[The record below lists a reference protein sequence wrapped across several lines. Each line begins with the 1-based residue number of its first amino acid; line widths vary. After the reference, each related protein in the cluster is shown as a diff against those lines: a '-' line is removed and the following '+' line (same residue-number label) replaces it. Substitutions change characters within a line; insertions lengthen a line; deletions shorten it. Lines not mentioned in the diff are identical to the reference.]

1 MAEVR
6 LYIYN
11 DSSKKG
17 EGILFNGIGTYTY
30 EIKTLISDVTESDS
44 SIGGTI
50 RTVKTNIVSYSIP
63 LTLTKLDYNKKVYN
77 PCEIYAELQMGMTI
91 TKKEI
96 IETKITQ
103 TDQDGKSSDT
113 KQERKETSSESIDKS
128 LADIVK
134 FFKGAKVTLKIDE
147 HTVADNYLIFK
158 VRSLY
163 KTVSSRTTIF
173 LELNIFSAD
182 KLMDLD
188 KYSRAYT
195 GKKLYYDILLQESS
209 KFDLVHVNNHIQLL
223 KYKKEESLDGNNYNV
238 TARDELRIP
247 YVVQYNESFY
257 HFMARTANRFGEF
270 LYFED
275 GKLNLGMQPSEK
287 NYYKKDSDN
296 KDVVINWATEPDAVQ
311 SLYFDSEI
319 TEGIPVKERAY
330 DFTSHTPNSDTAFA
344 DSTDSRYNFDPVST
358 DEWTNMSLK
367 KNEYLEVNE
376 ILGEEMKAYIPEFIF
391 KALEMTTLGE
401 ALVVL
406 LKEVAGKVYE
416 VWNSVADYNNVL
428 DDSNYNSVKNDDQ
441 KSDDHFTEFATYAG
455 STHLNENLKALDN
468 TSDIMNYTSY
478 FYPLIRRKEKE
489 IDEQKVFL
497 DFGNY
502 YKPINL
508 GDRLYVS
515 GKDYIAISIEGTYE
529 IEEKGGDKTIKEHL
543 LVSAVPVMKLDETK
557 ASQESTPAGW
567 DAWTNV
573 LPFPPLL
580 SDVII
585 RDARPQVAFVA
596 ENLDPQ
602 NLGRIRVRYPWQDE
616 TGDASPW
623 IRVTL
628 PLATAGGAVN
638 FTPSIGDEVMVG
650 YEHGNIDRP
659 YAMGYL
665 TAPFVN
671 KRWSNAIPLD
681 QYGGVHGIKTKTGH
695 HLTFSDGYAFAPLI
709 ANTLGPLAFVK
720 SLWPV
725 GKTGVVD
732 WPYANETTQDFGG
745 GFELSDRYGF
755 YKIKGST
762 DERSVTI
769 ESPAGTVEVNA
780 FQGITINAP
789 NGDIA
794 INGKNVSI
802 SASNKLSLSSGEN
815 IKNKLWYQKNW
826 GLKDDGFIGSSL
838 KDLAGSVKEETWGQ
852 FIDMSFVRC
861 VLEYFL
867 HPVNGTLQIKSYTFV
882 SIEAGEGVTE
892 IPRASLR
899 YGKGKTDEQLNSFEI
914 AAVTTSLI
922 KTNVLSLIN
931 EIKPKYEAL
940 CSATEKFVFITKN
953 TYFNYTKS
961 HISYDTVIKKGT
973 DQFTVADT
981 DFKWDND
988 PVNGNDLAEYKGTFD
1003 KNGGPKVDDDKY
1015 KNNHSLYIQDFIA
1028 FSSSYLTHKDNLKKN
1043 TLRERKRNVI
1053 VDVCNQLRCAAYEL
1067 SVAAKKWKEMKDT
1080 NFVHNGTQKEKVD
1093 VSAAVEQVKGL
1104 KISKAKGFVSIDDM
1118 VDFSYNDSISM
1129 PKEGAWKNLEV
1140 GMSRYA
1146 IYKYLLSKDYI
1157 KQDKII
1163 NSVDDAIDNKKWV
1176 KYANS
1181 IENNKV
1187 LNALSFVNEHFN
1199 PFCGF
1204 IDDQLQWSHG
1214 FKGKIL
1220 MSDQENKTVSFDDN
1234 LTLISH
1240 NNHAFYEESING
1252 LRKLVKSL

>member
-30 EIKTLISDVTESDS
+30 EIKTLISDKTESDS
-44 SIGGTI
+44 SSGTI
-50 RTVKTNIVSYSIP
+50 HTEKTNIVSYSIP
-63 LTLTKLDYNKKVYN
+63 LTLTKLNYNKKVYS

-103 TDQDGKSSDT
+103 TDQDGKSDGT
-113 KQERKETSSESIDKS
+113 KLEQEETSSKTIDKS
-128 LADIVK
+128 LADIVE
-134 FFKGAKVTLKIDE
+134 FFKGAKVALKIDD
-147 HTVADNYLIFK
+147 HTVADNYMVFK
-158 VRSLY
+158 LRSLY
-163 KTVSSRTTIF
+163 KTVSSQTTIF

-195 GKKLYYDILLQESS
+195 ARSLYTDILLNEESQQF
-209 KFDLVHVNNHIQLL
+209 KDVEVANHMQLM
-223 KYKKEESLDGNNYNV
+223 KYKDSAEM

-275 GKLNLGMQPSEK
+275 GKLNLGMQPSEQ

-319 TEGIPVKERAY
+319 TGGITVNERAY

-367 KNEYLEVNE
+367 KNEYLEFKE

-406 LKEVAGKVYE
+406 LKELSGKIYE

-441 KSDDHFTEFATYAG
+441 KSDDYFAEFATYAG
-455 STHLNENLKALDN
+455 STHLKNNLKSLDS
-468 TSDIMNYTSY
+468 TSAIMNYTSY
-478 FYPLIRRKEKE
+478 FYPLIRNKERE
-489 IDEQKVFL
+489 IDEKKVFL
-497 DFGNY
+497 DFGNN
-502 YKPINL
+502 YKSINL

-515 GKDYIAISIEGTYE
+515 GKDYVAISIEGSYG
-529 IEEKGGDKTIKEHL
+529 IEEDGENKTIKEHL
-543 LVSAVPVMKLDETK
+543 LVSAVPVMTLDETN
-557 ASQESTPAGW
+557 ASKESTPAGC
-567 DAWTNV
+567 DVWTNI

-580 SDVII
+580 SDAII

-695 HLTFSDGYAFAPLI
+695 HLTFSDGYAFAPLV
-709 ANTLGPLAFVK
+709 ANTFGPLAFIK

-815 IKNKLWYQKNW
+815 IKNKLWYQKKW
-826 GLKDDGFIGSSL
+826 GLKDDGFIGSTI
-838 KDLAGSVKEETWGQ
+838 KDIVGSAWDESVGQ

-882 SIEAGEGVTE
+882 SIEAGDGATE
-892 IPRASLR
+892 APEESFR
-899 YGKGKTDEQLNSFEI
+899 YGRRSKKNSENNRLGRANLGKVTLTVKLIQLNVKALLEDVQVKYNTLCDRTAAFNAASVKNIIDYERVIQNGGEFDEDNGAFNWAANDLVLQPLQENNSEFVDIYAEIENEKRRTERQNVINICNNLRTAAIALKDAAYKWKNLSAASFE
-914 AAVTTSLI
+914 L
-922 KTNVLSLIN
+922 
-931 EIKPKYEAL
+931 
-940 CSATEKFVFITKN
+940 
-953 TYFNYTKS
+953 
-961 HISYDTVIKKGT
+961 
-973 DQFTVADT
+973 
-981 DFKWDND
+981 
-988 PVNGNDLAEYKGTFD
+988 NGNDGNSVDRNVVIAKIKAQGIIPDKGIISLDNMINFGYD
-1003 KNGGPKVDDDKY
+1003 SKISKPNSSAWKYQKKV
-1015 KNNHSLYIQDFIA
+1015 LTRLIV
-1028 FSSSYLTHKDNLKKN
+1028 SSYLTDQNDLKKENMIN
-1043 TLRERKRNVI
+1043 TS
-1053 VDVCNQLRCAAYEL
+1053 DDAA
-1067 SVAAKKWKEMKDT
+1067 SVWKWGR
-1080 NFVHNGTQKEKVD
+1080 F
-1093 VSAAVEQVKGL
+1093 AR
-1104 KISKAKGFVSIDDM
+1104 SI
-1118 VDFSYNDSISM
+1118 
-1129 PKEGAWKNLEV
+1129 EWKNV
-1140 GMSRYA
+1140 
-1146 IYKYLLSKDYI
+1146 
-1157 KQDKII
+1157 
-1163 NSVDDAIDNKKWV
+1163 
-1176 KYANS
+1176 
-1181 IENNKV
+1181 V
-1187 LNALSFVNEHFN
+1187 LNDLSWVNKHVN
-1199 PFCGF
+1199 PFCEF
-1204 IDDQLQWSHG
+1204 IDDQVQWTHG
-1214 FKGKIL
+1214 VEGTIL
-1220 MSDQENKTVSFDDN
+1220 MSNKEHETSVFNDGLFTSISNRDSYDEGINN
-1234 LTLISH
+1234 LR
-1240 NNHAFYEESING
+1240 E
-1252 LRKLVKSL
+1252 LVKKM

>member
-30 EIKTLISDVTESDS
+30 EIKTLISDKTESDS
-44 SIGGTI
+44 SSGTI
-50 RTVKTNIVSYSIP
+50 HTEKTNIVSYSIP
-63 LTLTKLDYNKKVYN
+63 LTLTKLNYNKKVYS

-103 TDQDGKSSDT
+103 TDQDGKSDGT
-113 KQERKETSSESIDKS
+113 KLEQEETSSKTIDKS
-128 LADIVK
+128 LADIVE
-134 FFKGAKVTLKIDE
+134 FFKGAKVALKIDD
-147 HTVADNYLIFK
+147 HTVADNYMVFK
-158 VRSLY
+158 LRSLY
-163 KTVSSRTTIF
+163 KTVSSQTTIF

-195 GKKLYYDILLQESS
+195 ARSLYTDILLNEESQQF
-209 KFDLVHVNNHIQLL
+209 KDVEVANHMQLM
-223 KYKKEESLDGNNYNV
+223 KYKDSAEM

-275 GKLNLGMQPSEK
+275 GKLNLGMQPSEQ

-319 TEGIPVKERAY
+319 TGGITVNERAY

-367 KNEYLEVNE
+367 KNEYLEFKE

-406 LKEVAGKVYE
+406 LKELSGKIYE

-441 KSDDHFTEFATYAG
+441 KSDDYFAEFATYAG
-455 STHLNENLKALDN
+455 STHLKNNLKSLDS
-468 TSDIMNYTSY
+468 TSAIMNYTSY
-478 FYPLIRRKEKE
+478 FYPLIRNKERE
-489 IDEQKVFL
+489 IDEKKVFL
-497 DFGNY
+497 DFGNN
-502 YKPINL
+502 YKSINL

-515 GKDYIAISIEGTYE
+515 GKDYVAISIEGSYG
-529 IEEKGGDKTIKEHL
+529 IEEDGENKTIKEHL
-543 LVSAVPVMKLDETK
+543 LVSAVPVMTLDETN
-557 ASQESTPAGW
+557 ASQESTPAGC
-567 DAWTNV
+567 DVWTNI

-580 SDVII
+580 SDAII

-695 HLTFSDGYAFAPLI
+695 HLTFSDGYAFAPLV
-709 ANTLGPLAFVK
+709 ANTFGPLAFIK

-732 WPYANETTQDFGG
+732 WPYANETAQDFGG

-815 IKNKLWYQKNW
+815 IKNKLWYQKKW
-826 GLKDDGFIGSSL
+826 GLKDDGFIGSTI
-838 KDLAGSVKEETWGQ
+838 KDIVGSAWDESVGQ

-882 SIEAGEGVTE
+882 SIEAGDGATE
-892 IPRASLR
+892 APEESFR
-899 YGKGKTDEQLNSFEI
+899 YGRRSKKNSENNRLGRANLGKVTLTVKLIQLNVKALLEDVQVKYNTLCDRTAAFNAASVKNIIDYERVIQNGGEFDEDNGAFNWAANDLVLQPLQENNSEFVDIYAEIENEKRRTERQNVINICNNLRTAAIALKDAAYKWKNLSAASFE
-914 AAVTTSLI
+914 L
-922 KTNVLSLIN
+922 
-931 EIKPKYEAL
+931 
-940 CSATEKFVFITKN
+940 
-953 TYFNYTKS
+953 
-961 HISYDTVIKKGT
+961 
-973 DQFTVADT
+973 
-981 DFKWDND
+981 
-988 PVNGNDLAEYKGTFD
+988 NGNDGNSVDRNVVIAKIKAQGIIPDKGIISLDNMINFGYD
-1003 KNGGPKVDDDKY
+1003 SKISKPNSSAWKYQKKV
-1015 KNNHSLYIQDFIA
+1015 LTRLIV
-1028 FSSSYLTHKDNLKKN
+1028 SSYLTDQNDLKKENMIN
-1043 TLRERKRNVI
+1043 TS
-1053 VDVCNQLRCAAYEL
+1053 DDAA
-1067 SVAAKKWKEMKDT
+1067 SVWKWGR
-1080 NFVHNGTQKEKVD
+1080 F
-1093 VSAAVEQVKGL
+1093 AR
-1104 KISKAKGFVSIDDM
+1104 SI
-1118 VDFSYNDSISM
+1118 
-1129 PKEGAWKNLEV
+1129 EWKNV
-1140 GMSRYA
+1140 
-1146 IYKYLLSKDYI
+1146 
-1157 KQDKII
+1157 
-1163 NSVDDAIDNKKWV
+1163 
-1176 KYANS
+1176 
-1181 IENNKV
+1181 V
-1187 LNALSFVNEHFN
+1187 LNDLSWVNKHVN
-1199 PFCGF
+1199 PFCEF
-1204 IDDQLQWSHG
+1204 IDDQVQWTHG
-1214 FKGKIL
+1214 VEGTIL
-1220 MSDQENKTVSFDDN
+1220 MSNKEHETSVFNDGLFTS
-1234 LTLISH
+1234 IS
-1240 NNHAFYEESING
+1240 NRDSYDEGINS
-1252 LRKLVKSL
+1252 LRELVKKM

>member
-30 EIKTLISDVTESDS
+30 EIKTLISDKTESDS
-44 SIGGTI
+44 SSGTI
-50 RTVKTNIVSYSIP
+50 HTEKTNIVSYSIP
-63 LTLTKLDYNKKVYN
+63 LTLTKLNYNKKVYS

-103 TDQDGKSSDT
+103 TDQDGKSDGT
-113 KQERKETSSESIDKS
+113 KLEQEETSSKTIDKS
-128 LADIVK
+128 LADIVE
-134 FFKGAKVTLKIDE
+134 FFKGAKVALKIDD
-147 HTVADNYLIFK
+147 HTVADNYMVFK
-158 VRSLY
+158 LRSLY
-163 KTVSSRTTIF
+163 KTVSSQTTIF

-195 GKKLYYDILLQESS
+195 ARSLYTDILLNEESQQF
-209 KFDLVHVNNHIQLL
+209 KDVEVANHMQLM
-223 KYKKEESLDGNNYNV
+223 KYKDSAEM

-275 GKLNLGMQPSEK
+275 GKLNLGMQPSEQ

-319 TEGIPVKERAY
+319 TGGITVNERAY

-367 KNEYLEVNE
+367 KNEYLEFKE

-406 LKEVAGKVYE
+406 LKELSGKIYE

-441 KSDDHFTEFATYAG
+441 KSDDYFAEFATYAG
-455 STHLNENLKALDN
+455 STHLKNNLKSLDS
-468 TSDIMNYTSY
+468 TSAIMNYTSY
-478 FYPLIRRKEKE
+478 FYPLIRNKERE
-489 IDEQKVFL
+489 IDEKKVFL
-497 DFGNY
+497 DFGNN
-502 YKPINL
+502 YKSINL

-515 GKDYIAISIEGTYE
+515 GKDYVAISIEGSYG
-529 IEEKGGDKTIKEHL
+529 IEEDGENKTIKEHL
-543 LVSAVPVMKLDETK
+543 LVSAVPVMTLDETN
-557 ASQESTPAGW
+557 ASQESTPAGC
-567 DAWTNV
+567 DVWTNI

-580 SDVII
+580 SDAII

-695 HLTFSDGYAFAPLI
+695 HLTFSDGYAFAPLV
-709 ANTLGPLAFVK
+709 ANTFGPLAFIK

-815 IKNKLWYQKNW
+815 IKNKLWYQKKW
-826 GLKDDGFIGSSL
+826 GLKDDGFIGSTI
-838 KDLAGSVKEETWGQ
+838 KDIVGSAWDESVGQ

-882 SIEAGEGVTE
+882 SIEAGDGATE
-892 IPRASLR
+892 APEESFR
-899 YGKGKTDEQLNSFEI
+899 YGRRSKKNSENNRLGRANFGKVTLTVKLIQLNVKALLEDVQVKYNTLCDRTAAFNAASVKNIIDYERVIQNGGEFDEDNGAFNWAANDLVLQPLQENNSEFVDIYAEIENEKRRTERQNVINICNNLRTAAIALKDAAYKWKNLSAASFE
-914 AAVTTSLI
+914 L
-922 KTNVLSLIN
+922 
-931 EIKPKYEAL
+931 
-940 CSATEKFVFITKN
+940 
-953 TYFNYTKS
+953 
-961 HISYDTVIKKGT
+961 
-973 DQFTVADT
+973 
-981 DFKWDND
+981 
-988 PVNGNDLAEYKGTFD
+988 NGNDGNSVDRNVVIAKIKAQGIIPDKGIISLDNMINFGYD
-1003 KNGGPKVDDDKY
+1003 SKISKPNSSAWKYQKKV
-1015 KNNHSLYIQDFIA
+1015 LTRLIV
-1028 FSSSYLTHKDNLKKN
+1028 SSYLTDQNDLKKENMIN
-1043 TLRERKRNVI
+1043 TS
-1053 VDVCNQLRCAAYEL
+1053 DDAA
-1067 SVAAKKWKEMKDT
+1067 SVWKWGR
-1080 NFVHNGTQKEKVD
+1080 F
-1093 VSAAVEQVKGL
+1093 AR
-1104 KISKAKGFVSIDDM
+1104 SI
-1118 VDFSYNDSISM
+1118 
-1129 PKEGAWKNLEV
+1129 EWKNV
-1140 GMSRYA
+1140 
-1146 IYKYLLSKDYI
+1146 
-1157 KQDKII
+1157 
-1163 NSVDDAIDNKKWV
+1163 
-1176 KYANS
+1176 
-1181 IENNKV
+1181 V
-1187 LNALSFVNEHFN
+1187 LNDLSWVNKHVN
-1199 PFCGF
+1199 PFCEF
-1204 IDDQLQWSHG
+1204 IDDQVQWTHG
-1214 FKGKIL
+1214 VEGTIL
-1220 MSDQENKTVSFDDN
+1220 MSNKEHETSVFNDGLFTSISNRDSYDEGINN
-1234 LTLISH
+1234 LR
-1240 NNHAFYEESING
+1240 E
-1252 LRKLVKSL
+1252 LVKKM

>member
-30 EIKTLISDVTESDS
+30 EIKTLISDKTESDS
-44 SIGGTI
+44 SSGTI
-50 RTVKTNIVSYSIP
+50 HTEKTNIVSYSIP
-63 LTLTKLDYNKKVYN
+63 LTLTKLNYNKKVYS

-103 TDQDGKSSDT
+103 TDQDGKSDGT
-113 KQERKETSSESIDKS
+113 KLEQEETSSKTIDKS
-128 LADIVK
+128 LADIVE
-134 FFKGAKVTLKIDE
+134 FFKGAKVALKIDD
-147 HTVADNYLIFK
+147 HTVADNYMVFK
-158 VRSLY
+158 LRSLY
-163 KTVSSRTTIF
+163 KTVSSQTTIF

-195 GKKLYYDILLQESS
+195 ARSLYTDILLNEESQQF
-209 KFDLVHVNNHIQLL
+209 KDVEVANHMQLM
-223 KYKKEESLDGNNYNV
+223 KYKDSAEM

-275 GKLNLGMQPSEK
+275 GKLNLGMQPSEQ

-319 TEGIPVKERAY
+319 TGGITVNERAY

-367 KNEYLEVNE
+367 KNEYLEFKE

-406 LKEVAGKVYE
+406 LKELSGKIYE

-441 KSDDHFTEFATYAG
+441 KSDDYFAEFATYAG
-455 STHLNENLKALDN
+455 STHLKNNLKSLDS
-468 TSDIMNYTSY
+468 TSAIMNYTSY
-478 FYPLIRRKEKE
+478 FYPLIRNKERE
-489 IDEQKVFL
+489 IDEKKVFL
-497 DFGNY
+497 DFGNN
-502 YKPINL
+502 YKSINL

-515 GKDYIAISIEGTYE
+515 GKDYVAISIEGSYG
-529 IEEKGGDKTIKEHL
+529 IEEDGENKTIKEHL
-543 LVSAVPVMKLDETK
+543 LVSAVPVMTLDETN
-557 ASQESTPAGW
+557 ASQESTPAGC
-567 DAWTNV
+567 DVWTNI

-580 SDVII
+580 SDAII

-602 NLGRIRVRYPWQDE
+602 NLGRIRVRYPWQAE

-695 HLTFSDGYAFAPLI
+695 HLTFSDGYAFAPLV
-709 ANTLGPLAFVK
+709 ANTFGPLAFIK

-815 IKNKLWYQKNW
+815 IKNKLWYQKKW
-826 GLKDDGFIGSSL
+826 GLKDDGFIGSTI
-838 KDLAGSVKEETWGQ
+838 KDIVGSAWDESVGQ

-882 SIEAGEGVTE
+882 SIEAGDGATE
-892 IPRASLR
+892 APEESFR
-899 YGKGKTDEQLNSFEI
+899 YGRRSKKNSENNRLGRANLGKVTLTVKLIQLNVKALLEDVQVKYNTLCDRTAAFNAASVKNIIDYERVIQNGGEFDEDNGAFNWAANDLVLQPLQENNSEFVDIYAEIEYEKRRTERQNVINICNNLRTAAIALKDAAYKWKNLSAASFE
-914 AAVTTSLI
+914 L
-922 KTNVLSLIN
+922 
-931 EIKPKYEAL
+931 
-940 CSATEKFVFITKN
+940 
-953 TYFNYTKS
+953 
-961 HISYDTVIKKGT
+961 
-973 DQFTVADT
+973 
-981 DFKWDND
+981 
-988 PVNGNDLAEYKGTFD
+988 NGNDVNSVDRNVVIAKIKAQGIIPDKGIISLDNMINFGYD
-1003 KNGGPKVDDDKY
+1003 SKISKPNSSAWKYQKKV
-1015 KNNHSLYIQDFIA
+1015 LTRLIV
-1028 FSSSYLTHKDNLKKN
+1028 SSYLTDQNDLKKENMIN
-1043 TLRERKRNVI
+1043 TS
-1053 VDVCNQLRCAAYEL
+1053 DDAA
-1067 SVAAKKWKEMKDT
+1067 SVWKWGR
-1080 NFVHNGTQKEKVD
+1080 F
-1093 VSAAVEQVKGL
+1093 AR
-1104 KISKAKGFVSIDDM
+1104 SI
-1118 VDFSYNDSISM
+1118 
-1129 PKEGAWKNLEV
+1129 EWKNV
-1140 GMSRYA
+1140 
-1146 IYKYLLSKDYI
+1146 
-1157 KQDKII
+1157 
-1163 NSVDDAIDNKKWV
+1163 
-1176 KYANS
+1176 
-1181 IENNKV
+1181 V
-1187 LNALSFVNEHFN
+1187 LNDLSWVNKHVN
-1199 PFCGF
+1199 PFCEF
-1204 IDDQLQWSHG
+1204 IDDQVQWTHG
-1214 FKGKIL
+1214 VEGTIL
-1220 MSDQENKTVSFDDN
+1220 MSNKEHETSVFNDGLFTSISNRDSYDEGINN
-1234 LTLISH
+1234 LR
-1240 NNHAFYEESING
+1240 E
-1252 LRKLVKSL
+1252 LVKKM

>member
-30 EIKTLISDVTESDS
+30 EIKTLISDKTESDS
-44 SIGGTI
+44 SSGTI
-50 RTVKTNIVSYSIP
+50 HTEKTNIVSYSIP
-63 LTLTKLDYNKKVYN
+63 LTLTKLNYNKKVYS

-103 TDQDGKSSDT
+103 TDQDGKSDGT
-113 KQERKETSSESIDKS
+113 KLEQEETSSKTIDKS
-128 LADIVK
+128 LADIVE
-134 FFKGAKVTLKIDE
+134 FFKGAKVALKIDD
-147 HTVADNYLIFK
+147 HTVADNYMVFK
-158 VRSLY
+158 LRSLY
-163 KTVSSRTTIF
+163 KTVSSQTTIF

-195 GKKLYYDILLQESS
+195 ARSLYTDILLNEESQQF
-209 KFDLVHVNNHIQLL
+209 KDVEVANHMQLM
-223 KYKKEESLDGNNYNV
+223 KYKDSAEM

-275 GKLNLGMQPSEK
+275 GKLNLGMQPSEQ

-319 TEGIPVKERAY
+319 TGGITVNERAY

-367 KNEYLEVNE
+367 KNEYLEFKE

-406 LKEVAGKVYE
+406 LKELSGKIYE

-441 KSDDHFTEFATYAG
+441 KSDDYFAEFATYAG
-455 STHLNENLKALDN
+455 STHLKNNLKSLDS
-468 TSDIMNYTSY
+468 TSAIMNYTSY
-478 FYPLIRRKEKE
+478 FYPLIRNKERE
-489 IDEQKVFL
+489 IDEKKVFL
-497 DFGNY
+497 DFGNN
-502 YKPINL
+502 YKSINL

-515 GKDYIAISIEGTYE
+515 GKDYVAISIEGSYG
-529 IEEKGGDKTIKEHL
+529 IEEDGENKTIKEHL
-543 LVSAVPVMKLDETK
+543 LVSAVPVITLDETN
-557 ASQESTPAGW
+557 ASQESTPAGC
-567 DAWTNV
+567 DVWTNI

-580 SDVII
+580 SDAII

-695 HLTFSDGYAFAPLI
+695 HLTFSDGYAFAPLV
-709 ANTLGPLAFVK
+709 ANTFGPLAFIK

-815 IKNKLWYQKNW
+815 IKNKLWYQKKW
-826 GLKDDGFIGSSL
+826 GLKDDGFIGSTI
-838 KDLAGSVKEETWGQ
+838 KDIVGSAWDESVGQ

-882 SIEAGEGVTE
+882 SIEAGDGATE
-892 IPRASLR
+892 APEESFR
-899 YGKGKTDEQLNSFEI
+899 YGRRSKKNSENNRLGRANLGKVTLTVKLIQLNVKALLEDVQVKYNTLCDRTAAFNAASVKNIIDYERVIQNGGEFDEDNGAFNWAANDLVLQPLQENNSEFVDIYAEIENEKRRTERQNVINICNNLRTAAIALKDAAYKWKNLSAASFE
-914 AAVTTSLI
+914 L
-922 KTNVLSLIN
+922 
-931 EIKPKYEAL
+931 
-940 CSATEKFVFITKN
+940 
-953 TYFNYTKS
+953 
-961 HISYDTVIKKGT
+961 
-973 DQFTVADT
+973 
-981 DFKWDND
+981 
-988 PVNGNDLAEYKGTFD
+988 NGNDGNSVDRNVVIAKIKAQGIIPDKGIISLDNMINFGYD
-1003 KNGGPKVDDDKY
+1003 SKISKPNSSAWKYQKKV
-1015 KNNHSLYIQDFIA
+1015 LTRLIV
-1028 FSSSYLTHKDNLKKN
+1028 SSYLTDQNDLKKENIIN
-1043 TLRERKRNVI
+1043 TS
-1053 VDVCNQLRCAAYEL
+1053 DDAA
-1067 SVAAKKWKEMKDT
+1067 SVWKWGR
-1080 NFVHNGTQKEKVD
+1080 F
-1093 VSAAVEQVKGL
+1093 AR
-1104 KISKAKGFVSIDDM
+1104 SI
-1118 VDFSYNDSISM
+1118 
-1129 PKEGAWKNLEV
+1129 EWKNV
-1140 GMSRYA
+1140 
-1146 IYKYLLSKDYI
+1146 
-1157 KQDKII
+1157 
-1163 NSVDDAIDNKKWV
+1163 
-1176 KYANS
+1176 
-1181 IENNKV
+1181 V
-1187 LNALSFVNEHFN
+1187 LNDLSWVNKHVN
-1199 PFCGF
+1199 PFCEF
-1204 IDDQLQWSHG
+1204 IDDQVQWTHG
-1214 FKGKIL
+1214 VEGTIL
-1220 MSDQENKTVSFDDN
+1220 MSNKEHETSVFNDGLFTSISNRDSYDEGINN
-1234 LTLISH
+1234 LR
-1240 NNHAFYEESING
+1240 E
-1252 LRKLVKSL
+1252 LVKKM

>member
-30 EIKTLISDVTESDS
+30 EIKTLISDKTESDS
-44 SIGGTI
+44 SSGTI
-50 RTVKTNIVSYSIP
+50 HTEKTNIVSYSIP
-63 LTLTKLDYNKKVYN
+63 LTLTKLNYNKKVYS

-103 TDQDGKSSDT
+103 TDQDGKSDGT
-113 KQERKETSSESIDKS
+113 KLEQEETSSKSIDKS
-128 LADIVK
+128 LADIVE
-134 FFKGAKVTLKIDE
+134 FFKGAKVALKIDD
-147 HTVADNYLIFK
+147 HTVADNYMVFK
-158 VRSLY
+158 LRSLY
-163 KTVSSRTTIF
+163 KTVSSQTTIF

-195 GKKLYYDILLQESS
+195 ARSLYTDILLNEESQQF
-209 KFDLVHVNNHIQLL
+209 KDVEVANHMQLM
-223 KYKKEESLDGNNYNV
+223 KYKDSAEM

-275 GKLNLGMQPSEK
+275 GKLNLGMQPSEQ

-296 KDVVINWATEPDAVQ
+296 KDVVINWATEPNAVQ

-319 TEGIPVKERAY
+319 TGGITVNERAY

-367 KNEYLEVNE
+367 KNEYLEFKE

-406 LKEVAGKVYE
+406 LKELSGKIYE

-441 KSDDHFTEFATYAG
+441 KSDDYFAEFATYAG
-455 STHLNENLKALDN
+455 STHLKNNLKSLDS
-468 TSDIMNYTSY
+468 TSAIMNYTSY
-478 FYPLIRRKEKE
+478 FYPLIRNKERE
-489 IDEQKVFL
+489 IDEKKVFL
-497 DFGNY
+497 DFGNN
-502 YKPINL
+502 YKSINL

-515 GKDYIAISIEGTYE
+515 GKDYVAISIEGSYG
-529 IEEKGGDKTIKEHL
+529 IEEDGENKTIKEHL
-543 LVSAVPVMKLDETK
+543 LVSAVPVMTLDETN
-557 ASQESTPAGW
+557 ASQESTPAGC
-567 DAWTNV
+567 DVWTNI

-580 SDVII
+580 SDAII

-695 HLTFSDGYAFAPLI
+695 HLTFSDGYAFAPLV
-709 ANTLGPLAFVK
+709 ANTFGPFAFVK

-815 IKNKLWYQKNW
+815 IKNKLWYQKKW
-826 GLKDDGFIGSSL
+826 GLKDDGFFGSTI
-838 KDLAGSVKEETWGQ
+838 KDIVGSAWDESVGQ

-861 VLEYFL
+861 VLEFFL

-882 SIEAGEGVTE
+882 SIEAGDGATEAPQESFRYGRRSKKEDEITRLRSSSIEKVTE
-892 IPRASLR
+892 TVELI
-899 YGKGKTDEQLNSFEI
+899 QLNVNALLEEVQEKYNILCDRTAAFNAVSRNNDLI
-914 AAVTTSLI
+914 A
-922 KTNVLSLIN
+922 
-931 EIKPKYEAL
+931 YQ
-940 CSATEKFVFITKN
+940 
-953 TYFNYTKS
+953 
-961 HISYDTVIKKGT
+961 TVINNNGLI
-973 DQFTVADT
+973 DEDNQA
-981 DFKWDND
+981 FKWADYRL
-988 PVNGNDLAEYKGTFD
+988 GR
-1003 KNGGPKVDDDKY
+1003 
-1015 KNNHSLYIQDFIA
+1015 
-1028 FSSSYLTHKDNLKKN
+1028 SS
-1043 TLRERKRNVI
+1043 RQNVI
-1053 VDVCNQLRCAAYEL
+1053 DKCHQLYTAAIDL
-1067 SVAAKKWKEMKDT
+1067 KNAANK
-1080 NFVHNGTQKEKVD
+1080 
-1093 VSAAVEQVKGL
+1093 
-1104 KISKAKGFVSIDDM
+1104 
-1118 VDFSYNDSISM
+1118 
-1129 PKEGAWKNLEV
+1129 WKNLDAVFFNLSSKNENDVDKDGAIAKIKAQGIIPDKSIISLDKMIGLNYDWENISKLNPSAWEYQKKVVTRLVVYNYLQDQVNIKKEV
-1140 GMSRYA
+1140 NINNDKDAASILKWGSYA
-1146 IYKYLLSKDYI
+1146 R
-1157 KQDKII
+1157 
-1163 NSVDDAIDNKKWV
+1163 
-1176 KYANS
+1176 S
-1181 IENNKV
+1181 IEWKNVV
-1187 LNALSFVNEHFN
+1187 LNKLSWVNKHVN
-1199 PFCGF
+1199 PFCEF
-1204 IDDQLQWSHG
+1204 IDDQVQWTHG
-1214 FKGKIL
+1214 VKGTIL
-1220 MSDQENKTVSFDDN
+1220 MSNKEHATYVFEDGNLVSKTNRDFVDTYD
-1234 LTLISH
+1234 
-1240 NNHAFYEESING
+1240 EKMKK
-1252 LRKLVKSL
+1252 LRELVKKM

>member
-30 EIKTLISDVTESDS
+30 EIKTLISDKTESDS
-44 SIGGTI
+44 SSGTI
-50 RTVKTNIVSYSIP
+50 HTEKTNIVSYSIP
-63 LTLTKLDYNKKVYN
+63 LTLTKLNYNKKVYS

-103 TDQDGKSSDT
+103 TDQDGKSDGT
-113 KQERKETSSESIDKS
+113 KLEQEETSSKTIDKS
-128 LADIVK
+128 LADIVE
-134 FFKGAKVTLKIDE
+134 FFKGAKVALKIDD
-147 HTVADNYLIFK
+147 HTVADNYMVFK
-158 VRSLY
+158 LRSLY
-163 KTVSSRTTIF
+163 KTVSSQTTIF

-195 GKKLYYDILLQESS
+195 ARSLYTDILLNEESQQF
-209 KFDLVHVNNHIQLL
+209 KDVEVANHMQLM
-223 KYKKEESLDGNNYNV
+223 KYKDSAEM

-275 GKLNLGMQPSEK
+275 GKLNLGMQPSEQ

-319 TEGIPVKERAY
+319 TGGITVNERAY

-367 KNEYLEVNE
+367 KNEYLEFKE

-406 LKEVAGKVYE
+406 LKELSGKIYE

-441 KSDDHFTEFATYAG
+441 KSDDYFAEFATYAG
-455 STHLNENLKALDN
+455 STHLKNNLKSLDS
-468 TSDIMNYTSY
+468 TSAIMNYTSY
-478 FYPLIRRKEKE
+478 FYPLIRNKERE
-489 IDEQKVFL
+489 IDEKKVFL
-497 DFGNY
+497 DFGNN
-502 YKPINL
+502 YKSINL

-515 GKDYIAISIEGTYE
+515 GKDYVAISIEGSYG
-529 IEEKGGDKTIKEHL
+529 IEEDGENKTIKEHL
-543 LVSAVPVMKLDETK
+543 LVSAVPVMTLDETN
-557 ASQESTPAGW
+557 ASQESTPAGC
-567 DAWTNV
+567 DVWTNI

-580 SDVII
+580 SDAII

-695 HLTFSDGYAFAPLI
+695 HLTFSDGYAFAPLV
-709 ANTLGPLAFVK
+709 ANTFGPLAFIK

-815 IKNKLWYQKNW
+815 IKNKLWYQKKW
-826 GLKDDGFIGSSL
+826 GLKDDGFIGSTI
-838 KDLAGSVKEETWGQ
+838 KDIVGSAWDESVGQ

-882 SIEAGEGVTE
+882 SIEAGDGATE
-892 IPRASLR
+892 APEESFR
-899 YGKGKTDEQLNSFEI
+899 YGRRSKKNSENNRLGRANLGKVTLTVKLIQLNVKALLEDVQVKYNTLCDRTAAFNAASVKNIIDYERVIQNGGEFDEDNGAFNWAANDLVLQPLQENNSEFVDIYAEIENEKRRTERQNVINICNNLRTAAIALKDAAYKWKNLSAASFE
-914 AAVTTSLI
+914 L
-922 KTNVLSLIN
+922 
-931 EIKPKYEAL
+931 
-940 CSATEKFVFITKN
+940 
-953 TYFNYTKS
+953 
-961 HISYDTVIKKGT
+961 
-973 DQFTVADT
+973 
-981 DFKWDND
+981 
-988 PVNGNDLAEYKGTFD
+988 NGNDGNSVDRNVVIAKIKAQGIIPDKGIISLDNMINFGYD
-1003 KNGGPKVDDDKY
+1003 SKISKPNSSAWKYQKKV
-1015 KNNHSLYIQDFIA
+1015 LTRLIV
-1028 FSSSYLTHKDNLKKN
+1028 SSYLTDQNDLKKENMIN
-1043 TLRERKRNVI
+1043 TSDDAASVWKWGRFARSIEWKNVI
-1053 VDVCNQLRCAAYEL
+1053 LNDL
-1067 SVAAKKWKEMKDT
+1067 SWV
-1080 NFVHNGTQKEKVD
+1080 
-1093 VSAAVEQVKGL
+1093 
-1104 KISKAKGFVSIDDM
+1104 
-1118 VDFSYNDSISM
+1118 
-1129 PKEGAWKNLEV
+1129 
-1140 GMSRYA
+1140 
-1146 IYKYLLSKDYI
+1146 
-1157 KQDKII
+1157 
-1163 NSVDDAIDNKKWV
+1163 NKHV
-1176 KYANS
+1176 
-1181 IENNKV
+1181 
-1187 LNALSFVNEHFN
+1187 N
-1199 PFCGF
+1199 PFCEF
-1204 IDDQLQWSHG
+1204 IDDQVQWTHG
-1214 FKGKIL
+1214 VEGTIL
-1220 MSDQENKTVSFDDN
+1220 MSNKEHETSVFNDGLFTSISNRDSYDEGINN
-1234 LTLISH
+1234 LR
-1240 NNHAFYEESING
+1240 E
-1252 LRKLVKSL
+1252 LVKKM

>member
-30 EIKTLISDVTESDS
+30 EIKTLISDKTESDS
-44 SIGGTI
+44 SSGTI
-50 RTVKTNIVSYSIP
+50 HTEKTNIASYSIP
-63 LTLTKLDYNKKVYN
+63 LTLTKLNYNKKVYS

-103 TDQDGKSSDT
+103 TDQDGKSDGT
-113 KQERKETSSESIDKS
+113 KLEQEETSSKTIDKS
-128 LADIVK
+128 LADIVE
-134 FFKGAKVTLKIDE
+134 FFKGAKVALKIDD
-147 HTVADNYLIFK
+147 HTVADNYMVFK
-158 VRSLY
+158 LRSLY
-163 KTVSSRTTIF
+163 KTVSSQTTIF

-195 GKKLYYDILLQESS
+195 ARSLYTDILLNEESQQF
-209 KFDLVHVNNHIQLL
+209 KDVEVANHMQLM
-223 KYKKEESLDGNNYNV
+223 KYKDSAEM

-275 GKLNLGMQPSEK
+275 GKLNLGMQPSEQ

-319 TEGIPVKERAY
+319 TGGITVNERAY

-367 KNEYLEVNE
+367 KNEYLEFKE

-406 LKEVAGKVYE
+406 LKELSGKIYE

-441 KSDDHFTEFATYAG
+441 KSDDYFAEFATYAG
-455 STHLNENLKALDN
+455 STHLKNNLKSLDS
-468 TSDIMNYTSY
+468 TSAIMNYTSY
-478 FYPLIRRKEKE
+478 FYPLIRNKERE
-489 IDEQKVFL
+489 IDEKKVFL
-497 DFGNY
+497 DFGNN
-502 YKPINL
+502 YKSINL

-515 GKDYIAISIEGTYE
+515 GKDYVAISIEGSYG
-529 IEEKGGDKTIKEHL
+529 IEEDGENKTIKEHL
-543 LVSAVPVMKLDETK
+543 LVSAVPVMTLDETN
-557 ASQESTPAGW
+557 ASQESTPAGC
-567 DAWTNV
+567 DVWTNI

-580 SDVII
+580 SDAII

-695 HLTFSDGYAFAPLI
+695 HLTFSDGYAFAPLV
-709 ANTLGPLAFVK
+709 ANTFGPLAFIK

-815 IKNKLWYQKNW
+815 IKNKLWYQKKW
-826 GLKDDGFIGSSL
+826 GLKDDGFIGSTI
-838 KDLAGSVKEETWGQ
+838 KDIVGSAWDESVGQ

-882 SIEAGEGVTE
+882 SIEAGDGATE
-892 IPRASLR
+892 APEESFR
-899 YGKGKTDEQLNSFEI
+899 YGRRSKKNSENNRLGRANFGKVTLTVKLIQLNVKALLEDVQVKYNTLCDRTAAFNAASVKNIIDYERVIQNGGEFDEDNGAFNWAANDLVLQPLQENNSEFVDIYAEIENEKRRTERQNVINICNNLRTAAIALKDAAYKWKNLSAASFE
-914 AAVTTSLI
+914 L
-922 KTNVLSLIN
+922 
-931 EIKPKYEAL
+931 
-940 CSATEKFVFITKN
+940 
-953 TYFNYTKS
+953 
-961 HISYDTVIKKGT
+961 
-973 DQFTVADT
+973 
-981 DFKWDND
+981 
-988 PVNGNDLAEYKGTFD
+988 NGNDGNSVDRNVVIAKIKAQGIIPDKGIISLDNMINFGYD
-1003 KNGGPKVDDDKY
+1003 SKISKPNSSAWKYQKKV
-1015 KNNHSLYIQDFIA
+1015 LTRLIV
-1028 FSSSYLTHKDNLKKN
+1028 SSYLTDQNDLKKENMIN
-1043 TLRERKRNVI
+1043 TS
-1053 VDVCNQLRCAAYEL
+1053 DDAA
-1067 SVAAKKWKEMKDT
+1067 SVWKWGR
-1080 NFVHNGTQKEKVD
+1080 F
-1093 VSAAVEQVKGL
+1093 AR
-1104 KISKAKGFVSIDDM
+1104 SI
-1118 VDFSYNDSISM
+1118 
-1129 PKEGAWKNLEV
+1129 EWKNV
-1140 GMSRYA
+1140 
-1146 IYKYLLSKDYI
+1146 
-1157 KQDKII
+1157 
-1163 NSVDDAIDNKKWV
+1163 
-1176 KYANS
+1176 
-1181 IENNKV
+1181 V
-1187 LNALSFVNEHFN
+1187 LNDLSWVNKHVN
-1199 PFCGF
+1199 PFCEF
-1204 IDDQLQWSHG
+1204 IDDQVQWTHG
-1214 FKGKIL
+1214 VEGTIL
-1220 MSDQENKTVSFDDN
+1220 MSNKEHETSVFNDGLFTSISNRDSYDEEINN
-1234 LTLISH
+1234 LR
-1240 NNHAFYEESING
+1240 E
-1252 LRKLVKSL
+1252 LVKKM

>member
-1 MAEVR
+1 
-6 LYIYN
+6 
-11 DSSKKG
+11 
-17 EGILFNGIGTYTY
+17 
-30 EIKTLISDVTESDS
+30 
-44 SIGGTI
+44 
-50 RTVKTNIVSYSIP
+50 
-63 LTLTKLDYNKKVYN
+63 
-77 PCEIYAELQMGMTI
+77 MGMTI

-103 TDQDGKSSDT
+103 TDQDGKSDGT
-113 KQERKETSSESIDKS
+113 KLEQEETSSKTIDKS
-128 LADIVK
+128 LADIVE
-134 FFKGAKVTLKIDE
+134 FFKGAKVALKIDD
-147 HTVADNYLIFK
+147 HTVADNYMVFK
-158 VRSLY
+158 LRSLY
-163 KTVSSRTTIF
+163 KTVSSQTTIF

-195 GKKLYYDILLQESS
+195 ARSLYTDILLNEESQQF
-209 KFDLVHVNNHIQLL
+209 KDVEVANHMQLM
-223 KYKKEESLDGNNYNV
+223 KYKDSAEM

-275 GKLNLGMQPSEK
+275 GKLNLGMQPSEQ

-319 TEGIPVKERAY
+319 TGGITVNERAY

-367 KNEYLEVNE
+367 KNEYLEFKE

-406 LKEVAGKVYE
+406 LKELSGKIYE

-441 KSDDHFTEFATYAG
+441 KSDDYFAEFATYAG
-455 STHLNENLKALDN
+455 STHLKNNLKSLDS
-468 TSDIMNYTSY
+468 TSAIMNYTSY
-478 FYPLIRRKEKE
+478 FYPLIRNKERE
-489 IDEQKVFL
+489 IDEKKVFL
-497 DFGNY
+497 DFGNN
-502 YKPINL
+502 YKSINL

-515 GKDYIAISIEGTYE
+515 GKDYVAISIEGSYG
-529 IEEKGGDKTIKEHL
+529 IEEDGENKTIKEHL
-543 LVSAVPVMKLDETK
+543 LVSAVPVMTLDETN
-557 ASQESTPAGW
+557 ASQESTPAGC
-567 DAWTNV
+567 DVWTNI

-580 SDVII
+580 SDAII

-695 HLTFSDGYAFAPLI
+695 HLTFSDGYAFAPLV
-709 ANTLGPLAFVK
+709 ANTFGPLAFIK

-815 IKNKLWYQKNW
+815 IKNKLWYQKKW
-826 GLKDDGFIGSSL
+826 GLKDDGFIGSTI
-838 KDLAGSVKEETWGQ
+838 KDIVGSAWDESVGQ

-882 SIEAGEGVTE
+882 SIEAGDGATE
-892 IPRASLR
+892 APEESFR
-899 YGKGKTDEQLNSFEI
+899 YGRRSKKNSENNRLGRANLGKVTLTVKLIQLNVKALLEDVQVKYNTLCDRTAAFNAASVKNIIDYERVIQNGGEFDEDNGAFNWAANDLVLQPLQENNSEFVDIYAEIENEKRRTERQNVINICNNLRTAAIALKDAAYKWKNLSAASFE
-914 AAVTTSLI
+914 L
-922 KTNVLSLIN
+922 
-931 EIKPKYEAL
+931 
-940 CSATEKFVFITKN
+940 
-953 TYFNYTKS
+953 
-961 HISYDTVIKKGT
+961 
-973 DQFTVADT
+973 
-981 DFKWDND
+981 
-988 PVNGNDLAEYKGTFD
+988 NGNDGNSVDRNVVIAKIKAQGIIPDKGIISLDNMINFGYD
-1003 KNGGPKVDDDKY
+1003 SKISKPNSSAWKYQKKV
-1015 KNNHSLYIQDFIA
+1015 LTRLIV
-1028 FSSSYLTHKDNLKKN
+1028 SSYLTDQNDLKKENMIN
-1043 TLRERKRNVI
+1043 TS
-1053 VDVCNQLRCAAYEL
+1053 DDAA
-1067 SVAAKKWKEMKDT
+1067 SVWKWGR
-1080 NFVHNGTQKEKVD
+1080 F
-1093 VSAAVEQVKGL
+1093 AR
-1104 KISKAKGFVSIDDM
+1104 SI
-1118 VDFSYNDSISM
+1118 
-1129 PKEGAWKNLEV
+1129 EWKNV
-1140 GMSRYA
+1140 
-1146 IYKYLLSKDYI
+1146 
-1157 KQDKII
+1157 
-1163 NSVDDAIDNKKWV
+1163 
-1176 KYANS
+1176 
-1181 IENNKV
+1181 V
-1187 LNALSFVNEHFN
+1187 LNDLSWVNKHVN
-1199 PFCGF
+1199 PFCEF
-1204 IDDQLQWSHG
+1204 IDDQVQWTHG
-1214 FKGKIL
+1214 VEGTIL
-1220 MSDQENKTVSFDDN
+1220 MSNKEHETSVFNDGLFTSISNRDSYDEGINN
-1234 LTLISH
+1234 LR
-1240 NNHAFYEESING
+1240 E
-1252 LRKLVKSL
+1252 LVKKM

>member
-30 EIKTLISDVTESDS
+30 EIKTLISDKTESDS
-44 SIGGTI
+44 SSGTI
-50 RTVKTNIVSYSIP
+50 HTEKTNIVSYSIP
-63 LTLTKLDYNKKVYN
+63 LTLTKLNYNKKVYS

-103 TDQDGKSSDT
+103 TDQDGKSDGT
-113 KQERKETSSESIDKS
+113 KLEQEETSSKTIDKS
-128 LADIVK
+128 LADIVE
-134 FFKGAKVTLKIDE
+134 FFKGAKVALKIDD
-147 HTVADNYLIFK
+147 HTVADNYMVFK
-158 VRSLY
+158 LRSLY
-163 KTVSSRTTIF
+163 KTVSSQTTIF

-195 GKKLYYDILLQESS
+195 ARSLYTDILLNEESQQF
-209 KFDLVHVNNHIQLL
+209 KDVEVANHMQLM
-223 KYKKEESLDGNNYNV
+223 KYKDSAEM

-275 GKLNLGMQPSEK
+275 GKLNLGMQPSEQ

-319 TEGIPVKERAY
+319 TGGITVNERAY

-367 KNEYLEVNE
+367 KNEYLEFKE

-406 LKEVAGKVYE
+406 LKELSGKIYE

-441 KSDDHFTEFATYAG
+441 KSDDYFAEFATYAG
-455 STHLNENLKALDN
+455 STHLKNNLKSLDS
-468 TSDIMNYTSY
+468 TSAIMNYTSY
-478 FYPLIRRKEKE
+478 FYPLIRNKERE
-489 IDEQKVFL
+489 IDEKKVFL
-497 DFGNY
+497 DFGNN
-502 YKPINL
+502 YKSINL

-515 GKDYIAISIEGTYE
+515 GKDYVAISIEGSYG
-529 IEEKGGDKTIKEHL
+529 IEEDGENKTIKEHL
-543 LVSAVPVMKLDETK
+543 LVSAVPVMTLDETN
-557 ASQESTPAGW
+557 ASQESTPAGC
-567 DAWTNV
+567 DVWTNI

-580 SDVII
+580 SDAII

-695 HLTFSDGYAFAPLI
+695 HLTFSDGYAFAPLV
-709 ANTLGPLAFVK
+709 ANTFGPLAFIK

-815 IKNKLWYQKNW
+815 IKNKLWYQKKW
-826 GLKDDGFIGSSL
+826 GLKDDGFIGSTI
-838 KDLAGSVKEETWGQ
+838 KDIVGSAWDESVGQ

-882 SIEAGEGVTE
+882 SIEAGDGATE
-892 IPRASLR
+892 APEESFR
-899 YGKGKTDEQLNSFEI
+899 YGRRSKKNSENNRLGRANLGKVTLTVKLIQLNVKALLEDVQVKYNTLCDRTAAFNAASVKNIIDYERVIQNGGEFDEDNGAFNWAANDLVLQPLQENNSEFVDIYAEIENEKRRTERQNVINICNNLRTAAIALKDAAYKWKNLSAASFE
-914 AAVTTSLI
+914 L
-922 KTNVLSLIN
+922 
-931 EIKPKYEAL
+931 
-940 CSATEKFVFITKN
+940 
-953 TYFNYTKS
+953 
-961 HISYDTVIKKGT
+961 
-973 DQFTVADT
+973 
-981 DFKWDND
+981 
-988 PVNGNDLAEYKGTFD
+988 NGNDGNSVDRNVVIAKIKAQGIIPDKGIISLDNMINFGYD
-1003 KNGGPKVDDDKY
+1003 SKISKPNSSAWKYQKKV
-1015 KNNHSLYIQDFIA
+1015 LTRLIV
-1028 FSSSYLTHKDNLKKN
+1028 SSYLTDQNDLKKENMIN
-1043 TLRERKRNVI
+1043 TS
-1053 VDVCNQLRCAAYEL
+1053 DDAA
-1067 SVAAKKWKEMKDT
+1067 SVWKWGR
-1080 NFVHNGTQKEKVD
+1080 F
-1093 VSAAVEQVKGL
+1093 AR
-1104 KISKAKGFVSIDDM
+1104 SI
-1118 VDFSYNDSISM
+1118 
-1129 PKEGAWKNLEV
+1129 EWKNV
-1140 GMSRYA
+1140 
-1146 IYKYLLSKDYI
+1146 
-1157 KQDKII
+1157 
-1163 NSVDDAIDNKKWV
+1163 
-1176 KYANS
+1176 
-1181 IENNKV
+1181 V
-1187 LNALSFVNEHFN
+1187 LNDLSWVNKHVN
-1199 PFCGF
+1199 PFCEF
-1204 IDDQLQWSHG
+1204 IDDQVQWTHG
-1214 FKGKIL
+1214 VEGTIL
-1220 MSDQENKTVSFDDN
+1220 MSNKEHETSVFNDGLFTSISNRDSYDEGINN
-1234 LTLISH
+1234 LR
-1240 NNHAFYEESING
+1240 E
-1252 LRKLVKSL
+1252 LVKKM

>member
-30 EIKTLISDVTESDS
+30 EIKTLISDKTESDS
-44 SIGGTI
+44 SSGTI
-50 RTVKTNIVSYSIP
+50 HTEKTNIVSYSIP
-63 LTLTKLDYNKKVYN
+63 LTLTKLNYNKKVYS

-103 TDQDGKSSDT
+103 TDQDGKSDGT
-113 KQERKETSSESIDKS
+113 KLEQEETSSKTIDKS
-128 LADIVK
+128 LADIVE
-134 FFKGAKVTLKIDE
+134 FFKGAKVALKIDD
-147 HTVADNYLIFK
+147 HTVADNYMVFK
-158 VRSLY
+158 LRSLY
-163 KTVSSRTTIF
+163 KTVSSQTTIF

-195 GKKLYYDILLQESS
+195 ARSLYTDILLNEESQQF
-209 KFDLVHVNNHIQLL
+209 KDVEVANHMQLM
-223 KYKKEESLDGNNYNV
+223 KYKDSAEM

-275 GKLNLGMQPSEK
+275 GKLNLGMQPSEQ

-319 TEGIPVKERAY
+319 TGGITVNERAY

-367 KNEYLEVNE
+367 KNEYLEFKE

-406 LKEVAGKVYE
+406 LKELSGKIYE

-441 KSDDHFTEFATYAG
+441 KSDDYFAEFATYAG
-455 STHLNENLKALDN
+455 STHLKNNLKSLDS
-468 TSDIMNYTSY
+468 TSAIMNYTSY
-478 FYPLIRRKEKE
+478 FYPLIRNKERE
-489 IDEQKVFL
+489 IDEKKVFL
-497 DFGNY
+497 DFGNN
-502 YKPINL
+502 YKSINL

-515 GKDYIAISIEGTYE
+515 GKDYVAISIEGSYG
-529 IEEKGGDKTIKEHL
+529 IEEDGENKTIKEHL
-543 LVSAVPVMKLDETK
+543 LVSAVPVMTLDETN
-557 ASQESTPAGW
+557 ASKESTPAGC
-567 DAWTNV
+567 DVWTNI

-580 SDVII
+580 SDAII

-695 HLTFSDGYAFAPLI
+695 HLTFSDGYAFAPLV
-709 ANTLGPLAFVK
+709 ANTFGPLAFIK

-815 IKNKLWYQKNW
+815 IKNKLWYQKKW
-826 GLKDDGFIGSSL
+826 GLKDDGFIGSTI
-838 KDLAGSVKEETWGQ
+838 KDIVGSAWDESVGQ

-882 SIEAGEGVTE
+882 SIEAGDGATE
-892 IPRASLR
+892 APEESFR
-899 YGKGKTDEQLNSFEI
+899 YGRRSKKNSENNRLGRANFGKVTLTVKLIQLNVKALLEDVQVKYNTLCDRTAAFNAASVKNIIDYERVIQNGGEFDEDNGAFNWAANDLVLQPLQENNSEFVDIYAEIENEKRRTERQNVINICNNLRTAAIALKDAAYKWKNLSAASFE
-914 AAVTTSLI
+914 L
-922 KTNVLSLIN
+922 
-931 EIKPKYEAL
+931 
-940 CSATEKFVFITKN
+940 
-953 TYFNYTKS
+953 
-961 HISYDTVIKKGT
+961 
-973 DQFTVADT
+973 
-981 DFKWDND
+981 
-988 PVNGNDLAEYKGTFD
+988 NGNDGNSVDRNVVIAKIKAQGIIPDKGIISLDNMINFGYD
-1003 KNGGPKVDDDKY
+1003 SKISKPNSSAWKYQKKV
-1015 KNNHSLYIQDFIA
+1015 LTRLIV
-1028 FSSSYLTHKDNLKKN
+1028 SSYLTDQNDLKKENMIN
-1043 TLRERKRNVI
+1043 TS
-1053 VDVCNQLRCAAYEL
+1053 DDAA
-1067 SVAAKKWKEMKDT
+1067 SVWKWGR
-1080 NFVHNGTQKEKVD
+1080 F
-1093 VSAAVEQVKGL
+1093 AR
-1104 KISKAKGFVSIDDM
+1104 SI
-1118 VDFSYNDSISM
+1118 
-1129 PKEGAWKNLEV
+1129 EWKNV
-1140 GMSRYA
+1140 
-1146 IYKYLLSKDYI
+1146 
-1157 KQDKII
+1157 
-1163 NSVDDAIDNKKWV
+1163 
-1176 KYANS
+1176 
-1181 IENNKV
+1181 V
-1187 LNALSFVNEHFN
+1187 LNDLSWVNKHVN
-1199 PFCGF
+1199 PFCEF
-1204 IDDQLQWSHG
+1204 IDDQVQWTHG
-1214 FKGKIL
+1214 VEGTIL
-1220 MSDQENKTVSFDDN
+1220 MSNKEHETSVFNDGLFTSISNRDSYDEGINN
-1234 LTLISH
+1234 LR
-1240 NNHAFYEESING
+1240 E
-1252 LRKLVKSL
+1252 LVKKM

>member
-30 EIKTLISDVTESDS
+30 EIKTLISDKTESDS
-44 SIGGTI
+44 SSGTI
-50 RTVKTNIVSYSIP
+50 HTEKTNIVSYSIP
-63 LTLTKLDYNKKVYN
+63 LTLTKLNYNKKVYS

-103 TDQDGKSSDT
+103 TDQDGKSDGT
-113 KQERKETSSESIDKS
+113 KLEQEGTSSKTIDKS
-128 LADIVK
+128 LADIVE
-134 FFKGAKVTLKIDE
+134 FFKGAKVALKIDD
-147 HTVADNYLIFK
+147 HTVADNYMVFK
-158 VRSLY
+158 LRSLY
-163 KTVSSRTTIF
+163 KTVSSQTTIF

-195 GKKLYYDILLQESS
+195 ARSLYTDILLNEESQQF
-209 KFDLVHVNNHIQLL
+209 KDVEVANHMQLM
-223 KYKKEESLDGNNYNV
+223 KYKDSAEM

-275 GKLNLGMQPSEK
+275 GKLNLGMQPSEQ

-319 TEGIPVKERAY
+319 TGGITVNERAY

-367 KNEYLEVNE
+367 KNEYLEFKE

-406 LKEVAGKVYE
+406 LKELSGKIYE

-441 KSDDHFTEFATYAG
+441 KSDDYFAEFATYAG
-455 STHLNENLKALDN
+455 STHLKNNLKSLDS
-468 TSDIMNYTSY
+468 TSAIMNYTSY
-478 FYPLIRRKEKE
+478 FYPLIRNKERE
-489 IDEQKVFL
+489 IDEKKVFL
-497 DFGNY
+497 DFGNN
-502 YKPINL
+502 YKSINL

-515 GKDYIAISIEGTYE
+515 GKDYVAISIEGSYG
-529 IEEKGGDKTIKEHL
+529 IEEDGENKTIKEHL
-543 LVSAVPVMKLDETK
+543 LVSAVPVMTLDETN
-557 ASQESTPAGW
+557 ASQESTPAGC
-567 DAWTNV
+567 DVWTNI

-580 SDVII
+580 SDAII

-695 HLTFSDGYAFAPLI
+695 HLTFSDGYAFAPLV
-709 ANTLGPLAFVK
+709 ANTFGPLAFIK

-815 IKNKLWYQKNW
+815 IKNKLWYQKKW
-826 GLKDDGFIGSSL
+826 GLKDDGFIGSTI
-838 KDLAGSVKEETWGQ
+838 KDIVGSAWDESVGQ

-882 SIEAGEGVTE
+882 SIEAGDGATE
-892 IPRASLR
+892 APEESFR
-899 YGKGKTDEQLNSFEI
+899 YGRRSKKNSENNRLGRANLGKVTLTVKLIQLNVKALLEDVQVKYNTLCDRTAAFNAASVKNIIDYERVIQNGGEFDEDNGAFNWAANDLVLQPLQENNSEFVDIYAEIENEKRRTERQNVINICNNLRTAAIALKDAAYKWKNLSAASFE
-914 AAVTTSLI
+914 L
-922 KTNVLSLIN
+922 
-931 EIKPKYEAL
+931 
-940 CSATEKFVFITKN
+940 
-953 TYFNYTKS
+953 
-961 HISYDTVIKKGT
+961 
-973 DQFTVADT
+973 
-981 DFKWDND
+981 
-988 PVNGNDLAEYKGTFD
+988 NGNDGNSVDRNVVIAKIKAQGIIPDKGIISLDNMINFGYD
-1003 KNGGPKVDDDKY
+1003 SKISKPNSSAWKYQKKV
-1015 KNNHSLYIQDFIA
+1015 LTRLIV
-1028 FSSSYLTHKDNLKKN
+1028 SSYLTDQNDLKKENMIN
-1043 TLRERKRNVI
+1043 TS
-1053 VDVCNQLRCAAYEL
+1053 DDAA
-1067 SVAAKKWKEMKDT
+1067 SVWKWGR
-1080 NFVHNGTQKEKVD
+1080 F
-1093 VSAAVEQVKGL
+1093 AR
-1104 KISKAKGFVSIDDM
+1104 SI
-1118 VDFSYNDSISM
+1118 
-1129 PKEGAWKNLEV
+1129 EWKNV
-1140 GMSRYA
+1140 
-1146 IYKYLLSKDYI
+1146 
-1157 KQDKII
+1157 
-1163 NSVDDAIDNKKWV
+1163 
-1176 KYANS
+1176 
-1181 IENNKV
+1181 V
-1187 LNALSFVNEHFN
+1187 LNDLSWVNKHVN
-1199 PFCGF
+1199 PFCEF
-1204 IDDQLQWSHG
+1204 IDDQVQWTHG
-1214 FKGKIL
+1214 VEGTIL
-1220 MSDQENKTVSFDDN
+1220 MSNKEHVTSVFNDGLFTSISNRDSYDEGINN
-1234 LTLISH
+1234 LR
-1240 NNHAFYEESING
+1240 E
-1252 LRKLVKSL
+1252 LVKKM